1 MTCSSDNSFKELV
14 SRNRTFIMGIAMIL
28 VVLYHQNFENEG
40 VFWDIFHLYGYWGA
54 DLFLFISGMGIA
66 YSLEKNTTRKYYI
79 NRCWRLLPACLITGI
94 ISLAFIRLRG
104 SMDTLQ
110 FPIWFYLTSM
120 TNWYITA
127 IIVYYVVA
135 PFLFALTKKS
145 GYLFLVLTIIL
156 TLLYLYKVYQ
166 FLIPYYYTYRWYV
179 EATVSHLP
187 VFVFGMYIGIKDVK
201 SIFIFSF
208 VSAMALFAAV
218 IVTVFVD
225 EINGFIGVG
234 YKYLLVMGAMPFLI
248 LLINWGRR
256 FCPDRFRKGI
266 EWIGGLTLEIYL
278 LHGFAFE
285 MAERYGANLI
295 NHFRFFIAIFLS
307 LVMAFCLQQVALQI
321 RLSLEKVVENH

>member
-1 MTCSSDNSFKELV
+1 MTCSFDNSFKELV
-14 SRNRTFIMGIAMIL
+14 SRNRAIIMGVAMIL

-40 VFWDIFHLYGYWGA
+40 LLWDFFHRYGYWGA

-66 YSLEKNTTRKYYI
+66 NSLEKNTTRKYYI

-256 FCPDRFRKGI
+256 FCPDRIIKGI

-285 MAERYGANLI
+285 MANNCGVYLYNFLKL
-295 NHFRFFIAIFLS
+295 FIAFVLALII
-307 LVMAFCLQQVALQI
+307 AFCLQKITQYLRIFFVKI
-321 RLSLEKVVENH
+321 VD